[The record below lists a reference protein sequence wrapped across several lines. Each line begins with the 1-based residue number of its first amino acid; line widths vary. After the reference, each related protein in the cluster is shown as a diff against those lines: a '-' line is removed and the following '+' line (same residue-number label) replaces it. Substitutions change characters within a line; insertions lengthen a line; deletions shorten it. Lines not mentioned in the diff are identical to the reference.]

1 MYPKASKGI
10 TGISR
15 ARALI
20 EWVLCLT
27 ILRISGRAVVNHEL
41 PVQDLDAEVVIRG
54 SLGRNLARTELR
66 GAAGFQIAHAL
77 AAHFS
82 EAPEAAY

>member
-1 MYPKASKGI
+1 M
-10 TGISR
+10 
-15 ARALI
+15 
-20 EWVLCLT
+20 
-27 ILRISGRAVVNHEL
+27 NHEL